1 MQGSANY
8 IPQEAHPN
16 QEFIGTLSGKS
27 MITLPVEVRKF
38 LGVRP
43 KDKVVFK
50 ISDQAVEIKPGP
62 MTLEDTMGSVPALA
76 SPKEWKQMMEE
87 VKEER
92 AEQFINKMNL

>member
-1 MQGSANY
+1 MQSSANY
-8 IPQEAHPN
+8 IHQETHTN

-27 MITLPVEVRKF
+27 MITLPVAVRKV

-50 ISDQAVEIKPGP
+50 VSDQAVEIKPGP
-62 MTLEDTMGSVPALA
+62 MTLEDTMGSVPALV
-76 SPKEWKQMMEE
+76 SPKEWNQMIEE

-92 AEQFINKMNL
+92 AERFINKLNL